1 MNDLSAAWL
10 LHSRPYKERSVI
22 AEFLVEDYGRLAM
35 VVRGVRQAKSRT
47 APLLQPF
54 TQVWLNWRGRSELKT
69 LTSIELSR
77 SIRLSG
83 QSLYCGFYVNELIMR
98 AVLPGQPMDG
108 LPELYEKVIEMLQG
122 KEALE
127 PVLRWFE
134 LELLELTGYL
144 PDLEHDM
151 TTGQAI
157 QSDASYCLLPEQ
169 GLVRLKA
176 DMPVKADCFV
186 GAALQAMAAREF
198 TQGQWLPSFKRFT
211 RLALLPLIGEKPL
224 QSRELFTR
232 TDRRD
237 TVLSSVK

>member
-35 VVRGVRQAKSRT
+35 VVRGVRQAKSRI

-54 TQVWLNWRGRSELKT
+54 TRVWLSWRGRSELKT

-83 QSLYCGFYVNELIMR
+83 QSLYCGFYVNELVMR

-108 LPELYEKVIEMLQG
+108 LPELYEKVIEILQG
-122 KEALE
+122 KEAVE

-144 PDLEHDM
+144 PDLEHDI
-151 TTGQAI
+151 TTGQAV
-157 QSDASYCLLPEQ
+157 QSDANYRLLPEQ
-169 GLVRLKA
+169 GLVRLND
-176 DMPVKADCFV
+176 DMPVKVDCFS
-186 GAALQAMAAREF
+186 GAALQAMAARDF
-198 TQGQWLPSFKRFT
+198 TRGQCLPSYKRFT

-224 QSRELFTR
+224 QSRELFTKM
-232 TDRRD
+232 DRRD
-237 TVLSSVK
+237 TVLSE